1 MKNDRLFAIVY
12 LLLSH
17 EKLTARYLADYFEV
31 STKTIYR
38 DIDTLTKANIPIYMS
53 KGKNGGIA
61 LLDYYTLD
69 KTLLTIDEKIQLAS
83 SLQVMEQIH
92 TMQPEIYRKLAKYLG
107 YHQESYFN
115 IDLSSWNSKVNFA
128 FQHLQQALLL
138 HHKIQ
143 FIYSNSS
150 GKTDKRVVEPYKI
163 YFKYNQWYFYGYDI
177 DKKGFRLFKLS
188 RMHEV
193 QVLDESFVDRPFE
206 DYQFNSNEQEQ
217 IKLKLEISQRC
228 AYRVYDDFC
237 LDQITQD
244 EQGNFIIEVKYPYN
258 DWIYSFLLSY
268 GDQLKVLE
276 PQFIQDELVQRL
288 QNNLKI
294 YLK

>member
-1 MKNDRLFAIVY
+1 M
-12 LLLSH
+12 LLSH

-69 KTLLTIDEKIQLAS
+69 KTLLTIDEKTQLAS

-92 TMQPEIYRKLAKYLG
+92 TMQPEIYHKLAKYLG

-128 FQHLQQALLL
+128 FQYLQQALLL

-276 PQFIQDELVQRL
+276 PQFIQVDTLEKAKNVPCALNKL
-288 QNNLKI
+288 F
-294 YLK
+294 